1 MKIYKQ
7 IQETLLT
14 HKMTRFKQFTNK
26 PFYKQM
32 PIKTGGTKKND

>member
-1 MKIYKQ
+1 MKIYKH

-32 PIKTGGTKKND
+32 PTVKGKVKTND